1 MNEEEIFQE
10 MELRQARESMVKMAD
25 KKADEF
31 VIRGRDRL
39 ETLSLHEAYRLG
51 YEHALLDAFK
61 NGKVLF

>member
-1 MNEEEIFQE
+1 MDEEEIFQE
-10 MELRQARESMVKMAD
+10 MELRQAKESMIKMSD

-31 VIRGRDRL
+31 VVRCRDRL

-61 NGKVLF
+61 DGKVLF